1 MKKQIE
7 EKDTRLQRASSV
19 QKIIRTNGYR
29 ILLKEWKEVKER
41 AFADLVNEEYDKDT
55 ISERQKIYIMIK
67 KWMDIPQ
74 SIIDEGE
81 NAINESKIPE
91 VQGNF
96 IKKSVDFIKR
106 RY

>member
-1 MKKQIE
+1 MAKEPQ
-7 EKDTRLQRASSV
+7 DTRLQCAGAMQR
-19 QKIIRTNGYR
+19 IIRTKGYR
-29 ILLKEWKEVKER
+29 LLLKRWESVKEQ
-41 AFADLVNEEYDKDT
+41 AFADLINEEYDKDT